1 MDSLDIDAKLSA
13 ALAEAGGALASALQ
27 REKGLSLSV
36 VQRRFAWTGLRLT
49 SRFAGYLELV

>member
-27 REKGLSLSV
+27 REKNSV
-36 VQRRFAWTGLRLT
+36 PV
-49 SRFAGYLELV
+49 SMM